1 MKRPDNGKL
10 DEPISRRGLLKIGA
24 ITTAALLVPGCAQPA
39 PSVPAPMATSTNLL
53 QAAKD
58 VIKYF
63 NSGDY
68 ASLEGGMHPHV
79 ILERIHHDASYNGLL
94 AAKSGLDNDME
105 PRHPKLKKLDETDWD
120 DRYLTLATGNSNLD
134 GRVNGFGYYIDL
146 DDDHTTV
153 RKAQIN
159 FYLSFVR
166 DKPSDG
172 WLLIDSSARKR

>member
-1 MKRPDNGKL
+1 MRSDNGKL

-24 ITTAALLVPGCAQPA
+24 ITTAALLVPGAALPA
-39 PSVPAPMATSTNLL
+39 AIATSPDLL

-79 ILERIHHDASYNGLL
+79 ILERIHHDASYNGLP
-94 AAKSGLDNDME
+94 AAKIGLNNDMAR
-105 PRHPKLKKLDETDWD
+105 RHPKLKKSDETDWD
-120 DRYLTLATGNSNLD
+120 DTYLRLVTGNSNLD
-134 GRVNGFGYYIDL
+134 GRVNGHGYYIDL

-153 RKAQIN
+153 RKAQIK